1 VILKEQQMN
10 KFSYSEVNKSFNNMT
25 LRERFILFGALI
37 ICSVSITYFWIL
49 EPVTIKQTILKVSL
63 KKSMQEEKVIAKEIS
78 EVKLRLQQD
87 PLEEINNKIAFS
99 QASLMRLDKQLDEK
113 LVKFIHAQKMP
124 IALTK
129 VLTKTPGVKI
139 SGLKSLSVK
148 TFNTDKHSN
157 DTPEQSVFY
166 QHTLQVN
173 LVGDYNAIY
182 QYLLNV
188 ENLQDKFYWY
198 SIDYKVSDYPL
209 AEVILQIY
217 TLSDQ
222 QDLISG

>member
-1 VILKEQQMN
+1 MN

-37 ICSVSITYFWIL
+37 VCSVSITYFWIL
-49 EPVTIKQTILKVSL
+49 DPATIKQTRVEVSL
-63 KKSMQEEKVIAKEIS
+63 QKSIKKEKVIRKEIT
-78 EVKLRLQQD
+78 EIKLRLQQD

-99 QASLMRLDKQLDEK
+99 QASLRRLDKQLDEK
-113 LVKFIHAQKMP
+113 LIKFIHAKKMP

-129 VLTKTPGVKI
+129 VLAKTPGVKI
-139 SGLKSLSVK
+139 SGLKSLPVK
-148 TFNTDKHSN
+148 AFNSGDQTKAS
-157 DTPEQSVFY
+157 PEPDIFY
-166 QHTLQVN
+166 QHTLQVT
-173 LVGDYNAIY
+173 LIGDYNAIY

-188 ENLQDKFYWY
+188 ENLQDKFYWH
-198 SIDYKVSDYPL
+198 SMDYKVSDYPL
-209 AEVILQIY
+209 AEVTLQIY